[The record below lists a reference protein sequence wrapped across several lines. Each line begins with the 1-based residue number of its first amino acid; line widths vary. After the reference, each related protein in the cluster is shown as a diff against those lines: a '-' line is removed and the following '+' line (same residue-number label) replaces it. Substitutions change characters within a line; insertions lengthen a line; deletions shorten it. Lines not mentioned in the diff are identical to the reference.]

1 MDNRESLQTR
11 KIRTQELA
19 SFRSGE
25 AYGKLRA
32 EYEAIIRSQNLTIK
46 KLQKERDDFSFSRKK
61 IINNREKSGKR
72 SGAQPGHPHHPRRRM
87 EPDQVVLIPAGE
99 GLENNPR
106 YVPTGELV
114 SRQQQHGSHVLCEGL
129 ELVQEMIHENNDAP
143 AEGIAEGKIAE
154 FEEGMMPSSGQP
166 RKNMRMRPIRVLP
179 GWV

>member
-1 MDNRESLQTR
+1 MEGYRMDNRESLQTR

-61 IINNREKSGKR
+61 IIHNREKSVKR

-87 EPDQVVLIPAGE
+87 ELDQVVLIPAGKAWKITR
-99 GLENNPR
+99 GMSPLGKWFP
-106 YVPTGELV
+106 
-114 SRQQQHGSHVLCEGL
+114 GSNSTAA
-129 ELVQEMIHENNDAP
+129 MYFARDW
-143 AEGIAEGKIAE
+143 
-154 FEEGMMPSSGQP
+154 SWY
-166 RKNMRMRPIRVLP
+166 RR
-179 GWV
+179 